1 MLNKKPLFIGLIKK
15 LYPNK
20 RFKNL
25 LSFFLFFFFF
35 WLFWLQILRPFCLL
49 PFQPFGIEIKEWF
62 TKCSF
67 VVIKFVN
74 LFYYLVY
81 FYYLFYYLIYF
92 NYYLWALLYFLIL
105 FIDLIILFQLTFTFI
120 YNTFNKKISI
130 STK

>member
-25 LSFFLFFFFF
+25 LSSFLFFFFFF
-35 WLFWLQILRPFCLL
+35 WLFWVQILRPFSLL
-49 PFQPFGIEIKEWF
+49 PFQPFGIEIKEWS

-81 FYYLFYYLIYF
+81 FYY
-92 NYYLWALLYFLIL
+92 YLWVLLYFLIL
-105 FIDLIILFQLTFTFI
+105 FIDLTILFQLTFTFI
-120 YNTFNKKISI
+120 YITFNKKISI